1 MQDIIINST
10 KIRVD
15 SNGRFSLTDL
25 WKAGGSNPSFRPV
38 NFEKTEKARELK
50 ELLKVRYL
58 TVDPIVKT
66 QGKYNGGT
74 WAVKELVYAY
84 GMYVSSEFMLK
95 VIDVFN
101 AAANGDGV
109 KAVAIAQ
116 NNEELKAMI
125 DERDFLMLSDPNQQV
140 RDRIEILTSQISKEV
155 KPMAQG
161 LNMLRGKGKN
171 KALTVINEMNQ
182 AIQLDMFAG
191 KL

>member
-1 MQDIIINST
+1 MSAITINET
-10 KIRVD
+10 IIRVD
-15 SNGRFSLTDL
+15 SFGRLSLTDL
-25 WKAGGSNPSFRPV
+25 WKASGSRESKRPYNFQNTESFDSLNEILKGRYPQ
-38 NFEKTEKARELK
+38 FEPLTKTR
-50 ELLKVRYL
+50 
-58 TVDPIVKT
+58 
-66 QGKYNGGT
+66 GKYSGGT

-84 GMYVSSEFMLK
+84 GMYVSAEFMLK
-95 VIDVFN
+95 VIDVFD
-101 AAANGDGV
+101 AAAHGDGV

-116 NNEELKAMI
+116 GNEELKAMI
-125 DERDFLMLSDPNQQV
+125 DERDILMLSDPNQQV